1 MSGQESSSFRPPYHN
16 QLAEDFKRSIG
27 YHTFEGF
34 SRYNSL
40 SPEEQTRERNAFS
53 ARKARQKKKARLTNL
68 EERVRWLET
77 KHQELVLENEELR
90 RQLNEMQVNDFLID
104 SSD

>member
-1 MSGQESSSFRPPYHN
+1 MSGQESSSFRPPYHS
-16 QLAEDFKRSIG
+16 QLSEDFKRSIA
-27 YHTFEGF
+27 YHTLEGF
-34 SRYNSL
+34 TRYNSL